1 MNHDSMRPDGPHCD
15 REELALAALGEQ
27 TFIDTDHLSAC
38 EECQADLAA
47 LRRIVRITRSAQDA
61 QITAP
66 PEAVWDAVSAAM
78 RADSDADAASAPA
91 GQLRER
97 VHAPGDSSGDARGD
111 DAKVV
116 PLRRRTLPWLAA
128 AAAIGVTFG
137 AIGGVVWSQSPSPA
151 PTVIAQADLA
161 PLPGYP
167 SSGTARV
174 QTSQDGDVVT
184 VNLTNL
190 PQTSGYYEVW
200 LLTEDASAMVSLGAV
215 GPGEK
220 STLPLPPGIALDRF
234 AVVDI
239 SAEEFDG
246 DPTHST
252 ISIARGNL
260 QA

>member
-1 MNHDSMRPDGPHCD
+1 MNQDSMRPDGPHCD

-27 TFIDTDHLSAC
+27 TFVDTDHLSVC

-47 LRRIVRITRSAQDA
+47 LRRIVRITRSAHDA

-66 PEAVWDAVSAAM
+66 SQEVWGAVSAAM
-78 RADSDADAASAPA
+78 HAEASADAASAPA

-97 VHAPGDSSGDARGD
+97 VHAHGDSDSGD

-137 AIGGVVWSQSPSPA
+137 AIGGVVWSQSPTPA

-161 PLPGYP
+161 ALPGFP
-167 SSGTARV
+167 TSGTARV
-174 QTSQDGDVVT
+174 ETSPDGDVVT
-184 VNLTNL
+184 VNLAGL
-190 PQTSGYYEVW
+190 PQTAGYYEVW

-252 ISIARGNL
+252 ISVARGNL